1 VRAAHAENGGGMK
14 VLIVDDE
21 PLARARLRRLLETLK
36 DIEIVGEADRG
47 STALVLAE
55 SLKPDLLLLDLE
67 MPGLDGIGV
76 AEKKGLPP
84 VIFVTGNPNHAVA
97 AFELDAVDYV
107 LKPVRPER
115 LEAALEKARRRIE
128 TQKPSTDDRLVVHD
142 GGATLLIDPLTVEL
156 FSATDKYVQLVV
168 DGRELLV
175 RDSLD
180 TLEGRFA
187 PLGFLRVHR
196 SALVRKDAVVRVGDG
211 EVELKSGAK
220 VEVSRRR
227 SAELKRALGLRE

>member
-1 VRAAHAENGGGMK
+1 MK

-21 PLARARLRRLLETLK
+21 PLARARLRRMLEKLE
-36 DIEIVGEADRG
+36 DIEIAGEADRG

-55 SLKPDLLLLDLE
+55 SLEPDLLLLDLE
-67 MPGLDGIGV
+67 MPGLDGLGV

-84 VIFVTGNPNHAVA
+84 VIFVTGNPNHAVT

-128 TQKPSTDDRLVVHD
+128 AKKPSTPERLVVHD
-142 GGATLLIDPLTVEL
+142 GGATLLVDPLTVEL
-156 FSATDKYVQLVV
+156 FTATDKYTQLIVE
-168 DGRELLV
+168 GRELLV

-180 TLEGRFA
+180 TLEERFA
-187 PLGFLRVHR
+187 PLGFVRVHR
-196 SALVRKDAVVRVGDG
+196 SALVRKDAVVSVGEG
-211 EVELKSGAK
+211 ELELKSGAK

-227 SAELKRALGLRE
+227 SAELKRALGLRQ

>member
-1 VRAAHAENGGGMK
+1 MK

-21 PLARARLRRLLETLK
+21 PLARARMRRLLEGLK

-115 LEAALEKARRRIE
+115 LEAALDKARRRIE
-128 TQKPSTDDRLVVHD
+128 GKKPSTSDRLVVHD
-142 GGATLLIDPLTVEL
+142 GGSTLLIDPLTVEL

-180 TLEGRFA
+180 TLEERFG
-187 PLGFLRVHR
+187 PLGFVRVHR
-196 SALVRKDAVVRVGDG
+196 SALVRKDAVVGVGDG
-211 EVELKSGAK
+211 EIELKSGAK